1 MMKSQEKFVVGV
13 RLQPSASSEL
23 LNWVFTTTA
32 RAGDHVVALHFIDQ
46 AAIAGKGEEARERAK
61 DEAKLAVLELLEPF
75 RDLVCSNKM
84 KAKVAVVV
92 GESMEKALVEGVGA
106 LQATT
111 LVLGTSRA
119 AAKPWRQTAASY
131 CSRHSPSGCSVLV
144 VKNRKVVFRKEA
156 CSAKSSS
163 IGCVSMV
170 PTCEDHVDNP
180 VSVARK
186 SLYSKDNFSCV
197 KIPSRSQD
205 SKVGV
210 LECCSPRAVL
220 EGPGSSAESEAG
232 SSPTSTSYAVD
243 IEANAWT
250 ALPTT
255 RETLGNVPLP
265 TAADDGAGFCSM
277 SSLIPQQKH
286 CIQGLWRSFATKRW
300 QSFPSSYRK
309 KEMTISDPILVN
321 PEDVEEDS
329 FGQQDAAHSLLS
341 AAGNQRRSWKTFTH
355 EEISLATNNF
365 DPENV
370 VGKGGYAKVYKGV
383 LPCGRLIAVKK
394 HNRGENAAGKERDFL
409 IELGIIS
416 HVYHPNTATLL
427 GICIENGLHLVFQ
440 FSQYGSLQALLHCPK
455 GPPLEWAI
463 RYKVAIGVARGL
475 HYLHE
480 VCQRRIIHRDVKASN
495 ILLGPDFEPQIADFG
510 LAKWLPDRWTH
521 HTVSPIEGTIGYLAP
536 EYYMHGI
543 VDEKTDVF
551 SYGVLLLELVTG
563 RRPVDA
569 QRQNLV
575 VWAKQYL
582 ETENVKALADTQL
595 QENYDANQMQR
606 AVLVAALCVRQSAVW
621 RPSMSQVLQLLA
633 LEETSDRVKA
643 DRLNRLMSK
652 SHDFDYA
659 AMDDDQHEEY
669 CSSDDFL
676 SGLQSQATELEL
688 NQSQVG
694 PV

>member
-23 LNWVFTTTA
+23 LHWVFTTTA

-144 VKNRKVVFRKEA
+144 VKNKKVVFRKEA

-163 IGCVSMV
+163 VGC
-170 PTCEDHVDNP
+170 
-180 VSVARK
+180 
-186 SLYSKDNFSCV
+186 
-197 KIPSRSQD
+197 
-205 SKVGV
+205 
-210 LECCSPRAVL
+210 
-220 EGPGSSAESEAG
+220 SSAESEAG

-688 NQSQVG
+688 NQYQVG

>member
-1 MMKSQEKFVVGV
+1 MYPPTQKPEKFVVGV

-23 LNWVFTTTA
+23 LHWVFTTTA

-111 LVLGTSRA
+111 LVLGTSRV

-144 VKNRKVVFRKEA
+144 VKNKKVVFRKEA

-163 IGCVSMV
+163 IGF
-170 PTCEDHVDNP
+170 
-180 VSVARK
+180 SVARK

-265 TAADDGAGFCSM
+265 TA
-277 SSLIPQQKH
+277 
-286 CIQGLWRSFATKRW
+286 
-300 QSFPSSYRK
+300 
-309 KEMTISDPILVN
+309 
-321 PEDVEEDS
+321 EDVEEDS

-676 SGLQSQATELEL
+676 SGLQSQASELEL

>member
-13 RLQPSASSEL
+13 RLHPSASSEL
-23 LNWVFTTTA
+23 LHWVFTTTA
-32 RAGDHVVALHFIDQ
+32 RAGDQVVALHFIDQ

-61 DEAKLAVLELLEPF
+61 DEAKVAVLQLMEPF
-75 RDLVCSNKM
+75 RDLVCLNKM

-111 LVLGTSRA
+111 LVLGTSSRA

-131 CSRHSPSGCSVLV
+131 CSRHAPSGCSVLV
-144 VKNRKVVFRKEA
+144 VKNKKVVFHKE
-156 CSAKSSS
+156 SGS
-163 IGCVSMV
+163 
-170 PTCEDHVDNP
+170 
-180 VSVARK
+180 
-186 SLYSKDNFSCV
+186 
-197 KIPSRSQD
+197 
-205 SKVGV
+205 
-210 LECCSPRAVL
+210 
-220 EGPGSSAESEAG
+220 SSAESEAG
-232 SSPTSTSYAVD
+232 SSPTSTSYAAD

-250 ALPTT
+250 ALPT
-255 RETLGNVPLP
+255 RETLGNVSLP
-265 TAADDGAGFCSM
+265 TAADDAAGFCSI

-321 PEDVEEDS
+321 PEDVEEES
-329 FGQQDAAHSLLS
+329 FGQQDAANSLLS

-365 DPENV
+365 DPENL

-455 GPPLEWAI
+455 GLPLEWAI

-582 ETENVKALADTQL
+582 ETENVKALADTRL
-595 QENYDANQMQR
+595 QENYDVNQMQR

-659 AMDDDQHEEY
+659 AMDDDQLEEY

-688 NQSQVG
+688 NPSQVG

>member
-1 MMKSQEKFVVGV
+1 
-13 RLQPSASSEL
+13 
-23 LNWVFTTTA
+23 
-32 RAGDHVVALHFIDQ
+32 
-46 AAIAGKGEEARERAK
+46 
-61 DEAKLAVLELLEPF
+61 
-75 RDLVCSNKM
+75 
-84 KAKVAVVV
+84 
-92 GESMEKALVEGVGA
+92 
-106 LQATT
+106 
-111 LVLGTSRA
+111 
-119 AAKPWRQTAASY
+119 
-131 CSRHSPSGCSVLV
+131 
-144 VKNRKVVFRKEA
+144 
-156 CSAKSSS
+156 
-163 IGCVSMV
+163 
-170 PTCEDHVDNP
+170 
-180 VSVARK
+180 
-186 SLYSKDNFSCV
+186 
-197 KIPSRSQD
+197 
-205 SKVGV
+205 
-210 LECCSPRAVL
+210 
-220 EGPGSSAESEAG
+220 
-232 SSPTSTSYAVD
+232 
-243 IEANAWT
+243 
-250 ALPTT
+250 
-255 RETLGNVPLP
+255 
-265 TAADDGAGFCSM
+265 
-277 SSLIPQQKH
+277 
-286 CIQGLWRSFATKRW
+286 
-300 QSFPSSYRK
+300 
-309 KEMTISDPILVN
+309 MTISDPILVN
-321 PEDVEEDS
+321 PEDVEEES
-329 FGQQDAAHSLLS
+329 LGQQDAANSLLS

-365 DPENV
+365 DSENL
-370 VGKGGYAKVYKGV
+370 VGKGGCAKVYKGV

-536 EYYMHGI
+536 EYYIHGI

-582 ETENVKALADTQL
+582 ETENVKALADTRL

-659 AMDDDQHEEY
+659 AMDDDQQEY

-694 PV
+694 TV

>member
-170 PTCEDHVDNP
+170 PTCEDAEISVRKGCGSASAASIHSFQKHFLCSVPPLEEDDDDHDGDHDSDHVDNP

-621 RPSMSQVLQLLA
+621 RPSMSQNLHS
-633 LEETSDRVKA
+633 TIA
-643 DRLNRLMSK
+643 DN
-652 SHDFDYA
+652 
-659 AMDDDQHEEY
+659 
-669 CSSDDFL
+669 
-676 SGLQSQATELEL
+676 G
-688 NQSQVG
+688 
-694 PV
+694 

>member
-23 LNWVFTTTA
+23 LHWVFTTTA

-75 RDLVCSNKM
+75 RDLVCSNKI

-106 LQATT
+106 LQATM

-144 VKNRKVVFRKEA
+144 VKNKKVVFRKEA

-163 IGCVSMV
+163 IGCL
-170 PTCEDHVDNP
+170 VDNP

-265 TAADDGAGFCSM
+265 TAADDGAGFS
-277 SSLIPQQKH
+277 
-286 CIQGLWRSFATKRW
+286 
-300 QSFPSSYRK
+300 
-309 KEMTISDPILVN
+309 
-321 PEDVEEDS
+321 
-329 FGQQDAAHSLLS
+329 
-341 AAGNQRRSWKTFTH
+341 AGNQRRSWKTFTH

-455 GPPLEWAI
+455 GPPLEWAV

-676 SGLQSQATELEL
+676 SGLQTQATELEL